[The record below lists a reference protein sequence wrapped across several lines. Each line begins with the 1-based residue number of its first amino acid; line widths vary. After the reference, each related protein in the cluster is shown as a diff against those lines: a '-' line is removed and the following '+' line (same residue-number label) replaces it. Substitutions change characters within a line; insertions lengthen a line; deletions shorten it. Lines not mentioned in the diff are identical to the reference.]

1 MPKRLIAQ
9 SADLFSKFIRAEAFS
24 GILLIIMAAAAL
36 IWTNLDE
43 ASYVSFW
50 QQPVTLGFGDFV
62 LSKPFLLWINDGLM
76 AFFFF
81 VVGLEIKRELI
92 AGELAT
98 WRQASLPMFA
108 ALGGMVIPAL
118 VFVAV
123 NKGTAGVDGW
133 GIPMATDIAFS
144 LGVLAL
150 LGRRVPLSLKIFLTA
165 LAIVDDIGAV
175 LVIAF
180 FYSSK
185 ISLGN
190 LLVGVGFLALMW
202 ILNLAGVRRTLLY
215 AIVGIVGV
223 WFAFLL
229 SGVHATIAGVLAAF
243 AIPAST
249 KISSGEFRDS
259 ITETLSGLKSD
270 VKTGQ
275 LLSKE
280 SQGIVLSVKDT
291 CAVFEAPLQSLEH
304 SLHPWVV
311 YLVMP
316 LFALSNAGVRLSSDM
331 MELLVQP
338 LALGIILGLVVGKI
352 IGIVGFSWI
361 ASRFGWATLP
371 AGMRWIHVAG
381 AAALAGIGFTMSL
394 FITSLA
400 FTDSALILQAKTAI
414 LVASLVAGL
423 LGYIILKRNL
433 PDESQTEGSS

>member
-24 GILLIIMAAAAL
+24 GILLITMAVAAL

-50 QQPVTLGFGDFV
+50 QQPVTIGFGDFV

-98 WRQASLPMFA
+98 WRKASLPMFA

-118 VFVAV
+118 VFVSV
-123 NKGTAGVDGW
+123 NLGSAGVDGW

-175 LVIAF
+175 LVIAL
-180 FYSSK
+180 FYSSE

-190 LLVGVGFLALMW
+190 LLLGVGFLGLMW
-202 ILNLAGVRRTLLY
+202 IMNLAGERRTLLY

-223 WFAFLL
+223 WLAFLL

-249 KISSGEFRDS
+249 KISPGQFRDS
-259 ITETLSGLKSD
+259 IRDLVSDLKSD

-280 SQGIVLSVKDT
+280 SQSIVLSVKDT

-316 LFALSNAGVRLSSDM
+316 LFALSNAGVILGTDV
-331 MELLVQP
+331 LAVVVQP
-338 LALGIILGLVVGKI
+338 LGLGIILGLVLGKI
-352 IGIVGFSWI
+352 VGIVGFSWI

-371 AGMRWIHVAG
+371 EGIRWVHVAG

-394 FITSLA
+394 FITGLA
-400 FTDSALILQAKTAI
+400 FTDSDLIVQAKTAV

-423 LGYIILKRNL
+423 LGYMILRLNL
-433 PDESQTEGSS
+433 REEFPIDR